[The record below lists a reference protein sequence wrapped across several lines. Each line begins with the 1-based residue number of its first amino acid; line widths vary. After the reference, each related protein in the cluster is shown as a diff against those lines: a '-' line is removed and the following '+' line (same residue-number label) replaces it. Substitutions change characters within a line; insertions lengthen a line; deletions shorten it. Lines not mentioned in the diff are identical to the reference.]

1 MRLLKVGVVAANDLV
16 RSGIKSIISSNNHNI
31 QIVGSFQSLAECEAF
46 LQRQSIPIL
55 ILDDALPG
63 NIKPM
68 EVVSRLYNHHPL
80 IKIVILSDY
89 LNEYYIQRLIDY
101 GAVGFIYKDDH
112 LTETLVSGILTIA
125 AGHIYLSPQAS
136 GLPYRRINDEILN
149 QTDIAVL
156 QLLASGMTVQ
166 EIASR
171 LGVVPRTV
179 YRIRSKL
186 RDYLHVRTNEQIVE
200 AARQRDLISSTEP
213 DTA

>member
-1 MRLLKVGVVAANDLV
+1 
-16 RSGIKSIISSNNHNI
+16 
-31 QIVGSFQSLAECEAF
+31 
-46 LQRQSIPIL
+46 
-55 ILDDALPG
+55 
-63 NIKPM
+63 M